1 MSGDML
7 PVIAAL
13 LAVPAVVFLI
23 LYFALGRR
31 AVVAAVVTALIGAAA
46 GAFFASAGSAM
57 ATAVDP
63 NEALVRGAGIGFV
76 GSAGVAGVLAFVLK
90 LLGV

>member
-90 LLGV
+90 LLRV

>member
-1 MSGDML
+1 ML

-13 LAVPAVVFLI
+13 LVVPAVAFLI

-31 AVVAAVVTALIGAAA
+31 AVLAAVLTALIGAAA

-57 ATAVDP
+57 ATSVDP
-63 NEALVRGAGIGFV
+63 NDALVRGAGIGFL
-76 GSAGVAGVLAFVLK
+76 GSAGVAGVFAFVMK
-90 LLGV
+90 LLRV

>member
-1 MSGDML
+1 MSGGMVPIIL
-7 PVIAAL
+7 GL

-23 LYFALGRR
+23 LYFVSGRR
-31 AVVAAVVTALIGAAA
+31 VLIAVIGTAVIGAAA

-63 NEALVRGAGIGFV
+63 NEALLQGAGIGFL
-76 GSAGVAGVLAFVLK
+76 GSAGVAGVLTFVLK
-90 LLGV
+90 LLRV

>member
-1 MSGDML
+1 MTGDML
-7 PVIAAL
+7 PIIAAL
-13 LAVPAVVFLI
+13 AAVPVIAFLI

-31 AVVAAVVTALIGAAA
+31 AVLAAVVTALIGAAA

-63 NEALVRGAGIGFV
+63 NEALLRGAGIGFI
-76 GSAGVAGVLAFVLK
+76 GSAGVAGVLAFVLR
-90 LLGV
+90 LLRV

>member
-1 MSGDML
+1 ML

-13 LAVPAVVFLI
+13 LAVPAVAFLI
-23 LYFALGRR
+23 LYFAFGRR
-31 AVVAAVVTALIGAAA
+31 AVLAAVVTALIGAAA

-57 ATAVDP
+57 ASAVDP
-63 NEALVRGAGIGFV
+63 NESLVRGAGIGFL

-90 LLGV
+90 LLRV

>member
-7 PVIAAL
+7 PIIAAL
-13 LAVPAVVFLI
+13 LAVPAVVFLV
-23 LYFALGRR
+23 LYFVLGRR
-31 AVVAAVVTALIGAAA
+31 VLLAVVVTAVIGAAA

-63 NEALVRGAGIGFV
+63 NDALVRGAGIGFI
-76 GSAGVAGVLAFVLK
+76 GSVGVAGLLAFVLK
-90 LLGV
+90 LLRL